1 MKYLRRLFGPDRPFP
16 ERIAGARSADRNSN
30 GNVAQVESIMSYA
43 VFKDGDRI
51 SRPFQTEGDAWEC
64 ANDAGL
70 VENVPSGGG
79 GSVQLLDSHCIIK
92 SCDTGFVMHA
102 NLA

>member
-1 MKYLRRLFGPDRPFP
+1 MTT
-16 ERIAGARSADRNSN
+16 
-30 GNVAQVESIMSYA
+30 YA

-51 SRPFQTEGDAWEC
+51 SRPFQTKGEDC

-70 VENVPSGGG
+70 VETVPSNG
-79 GSVQLLDSHCIIK
+79 GSVQVLDSHCKIEP
-92 SCDTGFVMHA
+92 CDGELVMPA

>member
-1 MKYLRRLFGPDRPFP
+1 MEARHFAGPLPHLILKHIQTLPVKD
-16 ERIAGARSADRNSN
+16 N
-30 GNVAQVESIMSYA
+30 IMSYA

-51 SRPFQTEGDAWEC
+51 SRPFQTEGDAWNC

-70 VENVPSGGG
+70 VENVPSGDGA
-79 GSVQLLDSHCIIK
+79 VQVLDSQCTIEP
-92 SCDTGFVMHA
+92 CDGELVMPA

>member
-1 MKYLRRLFGPDRPFP
+1 M
-16 ERIAGARSADRNSN
+16 N
-30 GNVAQVESIMSYA
+30 YA

-51 SRPFQTEGDAWEC
+51 SRPFQIEGDAWDC

-70 VENVPSGGG
+70 VENVPTGG
-79 GSVQLLDSHCIIK
+79 GSVQVLDGNCTIEP
-92 SCDTGFVMHA
+92 CDGELVMPA